1 MGVILGIKRK
11 GDYKMKKINSRKE
24 LANALNNGN
33 AVDFSLISKR
43 LARVVEMWLGYG
55 DVKKVGNN
63 LVGTFN

>member
-1 MGVILGIKRK
+1 MGIKRK
-11 GDYKMKKINSRKE
+11 GDTEMKKINSRKE

>member
-1 MGVILGIKRK
+1 
-11 GDYKMKKINSRKE
+11 MKKINIRKE
-24 LANALNNGN
+24 LANALSNGN